1 MEYKFVIK
9 GRLPSLNEYIEANR
23 RSPYQGNQMKRK
35 NETIII
41 RNIKQQLDV
50 TCITKPVFLLFRWFE
65 KNKRRDHDNVSSFG
79 RKVIQDALVK
89 ANILQDDGWGY
100 VIGFQDE
107 FFVDFKEPRIEII
120 IKEIG

>member
-1 MEYKFVIK
+1 
-9 GRLPSLNEYIEANR
+9 
-23 RSPYQGNQMKRK
+23 MKRK

>member
-89 ANILQDDGWGY
+89 ANILLDDGWGY

-107 FFVDFKEPRIEII
+107 FFVDSKEPRIEII